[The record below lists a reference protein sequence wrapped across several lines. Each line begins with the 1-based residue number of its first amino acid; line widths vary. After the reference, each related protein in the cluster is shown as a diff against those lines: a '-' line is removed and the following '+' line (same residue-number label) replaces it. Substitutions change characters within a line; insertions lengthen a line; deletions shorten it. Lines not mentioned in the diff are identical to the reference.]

1 MRYRMWIA
9 ICIVVSL
16 LVSCAPSGA
25 PTAEPTAAATTAGQA
40 EEATSA
46 PAEEQVTLTLWA
58 YEGYQDF
65 LPVLI
70 EAFEAK
76 YPNIRVE
83 LTNIPEDQY
92 GVKVETAIAAGTP
105 PDLGFTGDRRWY
117 KQGLFLPLDDS
128 IAEAGIDLSTWSAGI
143 LGQEGTENAEESCR
157 YDGKIYCL
165 GSYTGAVMLFY
176 NKDMFDAAGIDYPEP
191 WPPMTIDE
199 YVDLAC
205 RLTDKD
211 NEVWG
216 AANGDP
222 VTWLPWETF
231 VSPDGRTAEGVV
243 NGPTSVR
250 VHEQIASLFQ
260 NGCAPSL
267 NVMDPWQQGVDFFA
281 QGKLAMVVTDF
292 QSLFKIENAG
302 INYGV
307 THPATPEGVEPFFNV
322 WTDSIGVFAKAAHPE
337 EAKLFVMYQATEG
350 QRLRVEEMGDVPVSL
365 KVAEELNWADEV
377 PGRQEALQVLE
388 HARPNVFI
396 PNRWEVAGPLFD
408 AFGYI
413 VSEEKPAQEALD
425 EAAVLMQEN
434 LNKEWANWE
443 K

>member
-1 MRYRMWIA
+1 
-9 ICIVVSL
+9 
-16 LVSCAPSGA
+16 
-25 PTAEPTAAATTAGQA
+25 
-40 EEATSA
+40 
-46 PAEEQVTLTLWA
+46 
-58 YEGYQDF
+58 
-65 LPVLI
+65 
-70 EAFEAK
+70 
-76 YPNIRVE
+76 
-83 LTNIPEDQY
+83 
-92 GVKVETAIAAGTP
+92 
-105 PDLGFTGDRRWY
+105 
-117 KQGLFLPLDDS
+117 
-128 IAEAGIDLSTWSAGI
+128 
-143 LGQEGTENAEESCR
+143 
-157 YDGKIYCL
+157 
-165 GSYTGAVMLFY
+165 
-176 NKDMFDAAGIDYPEP
+176 
-191 WPPMTIDE
+191 
-199 YVDLAC
+199 
-205 RLTDKD
+205 
-211 NEVWG
+211 
-216 AANGDP
+216 
-222 VTWLPWETF
+222 
-231 VSPDGRTAEGVV
+231 V